1 MATVGGLT
9 AVHSVASGFGMTWA
23 VGATAIGTAILRRHG
38 PNWRE
43 VPAPD
48 IGPVRHAVVASDVD
62 AWTVGLGRCL
72 HWDGRRWHEVP
83 MPGRRGERTVLAEFT
98 AFGADAVY
106 CVGQATRLNDPW
118 QARGVVQRWDG
129 AHWHELAL
137 PDVARY
143 WGLFGADGTG
153 PDDVWAVGADA
164 EQPIILHWDGRAW
177 TRTPIPATG
186 PGWGQ
191 LTEVVALAAH
201 DVWAT
206 GGLATRP
213 GSSAPRRRTRAL
225 AMHWD
230 GRHWSLARP
239 PSEAVHVDQLI
250 HGDGQIWALGR
261 AVQDEAHL
269 SRWDGARW
277 HSVPAPDSFL
287 PHGGT
292 ALPDNSGLLL
302 VGHNGRAP
310 LVAAYHW

>member
-1 MATVGGLT
+1 MT

-23 VGATAIGTAILRRHG
+23 VGGTAIGTAILRREGSSWH
-38 PNWRE
+38 R
-43 VPAPD
+43 VPTPD
-48 IGPVRHAVVASDVD
+48 IGPVRRAVVASDVD
-62 AWTVGLGRCL
+62 VWAVGLGHCL
-72 HWDGRRWHEVP
+72 HWDGHRWHEVP
-83 MPGRRGERTVLAEFT
+83 MPTRRGERTLLAEFA
-98 AFGADAVY
+98 AFGPDALY

-129 AHWHELAL
+129 THWHELAL

-143 WGLFGADGTG
+143 WGLFGVDGAS
-153 PDDVWAVGADA
+153 PDDVWVVGADA

-213 GSSAPRRRTRAL
+213 GSNAMRRCTQAL

-261 AVQDEAHL
+261 ALQDEPSL
-269 SRWDGARW
+269 SHWDGARW
-277 HSVPAPDSFL
+277 NSVPAPDSFV
-287 PHGGT
+287 PHGGA
-292 ALPDNSGLLL
+292 ALPDDSGLLL